1 MKIEI
6 KEPGSS
12 KFYEEYLFLATNYN
26 KVKKSK
32 NKKTSKL
39 ILSNIMYSLF
49 GTIFFILFLLVYLK
63 NGRVIYLITSI
74 IFGLILLVGLFAIFV
89 VLNRIKFFKNN
100 FKKTTFEIDKDKVS
114 VSKDFKLK
122 WNDIDSIVIN
132 KNTITFFPKEG
143 TDFICTRIEYKDE
156 IIKEL
161 KKLKKDN
168 LIIDNIG
175 E

>member
-100 FKKTTFEIDKDKVS
+100 FKKTVFEINNDKVS
-114 VSKDFKLK
+114 VDKDFELAWK
-122 WNDIDSIVIN
+122 DIESIVIN
-132 KNTITFFPKEG
+132 RNTVTFFPKEG
-143 TDFICTRIEYKDE
+143 TNFICTRIEYKDE

>member
-1 MKIEI
+1 MKIDI

-49 GTIFFILFLLVYLK
+49 GTVFFVLFLLVYLK
-63 NGRVIYLITSI
+63 NGRVVYLISSI

-89 VLNRIKFFKNN
+89 VLNRIKFLKNN
-100 FKKTTFEIDKDKVS
+100 FKKTVFEINKDKVS
-114 VSKDFKLK
+114 VDKDFELAWK
-122 WNDIDSIVIN
+122 DIESIVIN
-132 KNTITFFPKEG
+132 RNTITFFPKEG
-143 TDFICTRIEYKDE
+143 TNFICTRIEYKDE

-161 KKLKKDN
+161 NKLKKDN

>member
-1 MKIEI
+1 MRIEI
-6 KEPGSS
+6 KEPGNS
-12 KFYEEYLFLATNYN
+12 KYYEEYLFLAVNYN
-26 KVKKSK
+26 KVKNSSRKKSRGLML
-32 NKKTSKL
+32 SS
-39 ILSNIMYSLF
+39 ILYSIF
-49 GTIFFILFLLVYLK
+49 GLIFFTLFLLVYLK
-63 NGRVIYLITSI
+63 NGKGIYLVTCIL
-74 IFGLILLVGLFAIFV
+74 FGVILLVGIFSIFV
-89 VLNRIKFFKNN
+89 VLSRVRFLKNN

-114 VSKDFKLK
+114 VGKDFKLK

-168 LIIDNIG
+168 LIIDNLY
-175 E
+175 